1 MGNIMAYIVG
11 LLILYLLGILLVIP
25 LKLLTK
31 LLINGL
37 IGGLVLFLFNLL
49 GGFFGLSIVINP
61 LNSVIVGVLGV
72 PGVIL
77 LLLLKVVL

>member
-77 LLLLKVVL
+77 LLLLQVVL